1 MNTLGLR
8 MLQGGSV
15 GQGSLLARGSLVA
28 IVTPMFEDGSLDIP
42 SLKALIEFHIDQG
55 TDGIVIV
62 GTTGESPTVDVD
74 EHCLLIKTAV
84 NQVNGRVPVIAGTGA
99 NSTKEA
105 ITLTQK
111 AKELGV
117 DACLLVAP
125 YYNKPTQEGLYQ
137 HFKAIADA
145 VDIPQILYNVPGRTA
160 CDITNDTT
168 LRLAVHANIIGIKD
182 ATGGIERGT
191 GLLLRAPKD
200 FAVLS
205 GDDATAMSLMLLGGK
220 GVISVTANVAPKLMH
235 EMCVAA
241 VAGDVKTAC
250 EINAKLF
257 QLHQKLFVEANPM
270 PVKWVLE
277 QMGLIKSGIR
287 LPMVHLSAQYHE
299 VLRNACKPAQLL

>member
-1 MNTLGLR
+1 
-8 MLQGGSV
+8 MLQ
-15 GQGSLLARGSLVA
+15 GSLVA
-28 IVTPMFEDGSLDIP
+28 IVTPMFEDGRLDIP
-42 SLKALIEFHIDQG
+42 SLNALIDFHIEQG

-62 GTTGESPTVDVD
+62 GTTGESPTVDFD

-84 NQVNGRVPVIAGTGA
+84 SQVAGRVPAIAGTGA

-105 ITLTQK
+105 IALTQK
-111 AKELGV
+111 AKALGV

-137 HFKAIADA
+137 HFMAVANA
-145 VDIPQILYNVPGRTA
+145 VDIPQILYNVPGRTG

-168 LRLAVHANIIGIKD
+168 IRLAAHKNIVGIKD

-191 GLLLRAPKD
+191 DLILRAPKD
-200 FAVLS
+200 FAILS

-241 VAGDVKTAC
+241 VAGDTIKAR

-257 QLHQKLFVEANPM
+257 PLHQKLFVEANPM
-270 PVKWVLE
+270 PVKWVLA
-277 QMGLIKSGIR
+277 QMGLIKTGIR
-287 LPMVHLSAQYHE
+287 LPMVQMSAQYHD
-299 VLRNACKPAQLL
+299 VLRAACKPAGIL